1 MRAQGGS
8 WKKKEGVLE
17 FIHGK
22 KTKTEKRIINVDDFR
37 EKRLEIE
44 SRKGG
49 ECQGM
54 SSNKEGQERKG
65 GSNREQL
72 IKEKNNL

>member
-8 WKKKEGVLE
+8 WEKKGRVLE
-17 FIHGK
+17 FVHGK

-37 EKRLEIE
+37 EKRGEIE

-49 ECQGM
+49 EC
-54 SSNKEGQERKG
+54 
-65 GSNREQL
+65 
-72 IKEKNNL
+72 